1 MNNPFLRNFSGNFYD
16 LENKLFEQVYIAM
29 GMFANL
35 PSVEDCKK
43 DERIHHIVEDMIKI
57 MVIKENPFLDDVKIK
72 NGKVE
77 EVSLKDQ
84 VDLYLE
90 CRYTIPDEY
99 MTEEDKKVIEM
110 YRNDRICKMA
120 NDFFYVNG
128 NVNLTEQ
135 VDVGKYKV
143 EY

>member
-29 GMFANL
+29 RMFANL

>member
-1 MNNPFLRNFSGNFYD
+1 MNNPFLKYFSGNFD
-16 LENKLFEQVYIAM
+16 ELSNKLFEQLYIGM

-35 PSVEDCKK
+35 PSVEDLQKDKK
-43 DERIHHIVEDMIKI
+43 IHNIIEELMKI
-57 MVIKENPFLDDVKIK
+57 MVINENPFLDDIKIE

-77 EVSLKDQ
+77 EVVLKDQ

-90 CRYTIPDEY
+90 CRYTVPDEY
-99 MTEEDKKVIEM
+99 MTDEERKIIEM
-110 YRNDRICKMA
+110 YKNDKICKMA

-128 NVNLTEQ
+128 NVDLTVQ
-135 VDVGKYKV
+135 IDIGRYKV

>member
-1 MNNPFLRNFSGNFYD
+1 MSNPFLRKFSGNFD
-16 LENKLFEQVYIAM
+16 ELSNKLFEQIYNSMSV
-29 GMFANL
+29 FANL
-35 PSVEDCKK
+35 PSVEDLQKDKK
-43 DERIHHIVEDMIKI
+43 VQNIIEEMMKI
-57 MVIKENPFLDDVKIK
+57 MVIKENPFLEDVKIE

-99 MTEEDKKVIEM
+99 MTEEDKKIVEM

-120 NDFFYVNG
+120 NDFFYTEG
-128 NVNLTEQ
+128 KVNLTEQ